1 MKNSSG
7 LAEAC
12 GAKCTVTAVAI
23 VAAERK
29 EALQS
34 RPKSQLMPAG
44 FDESSS
50 DDLDSFIA
58 ERSQKI
64 AEN

>member
-1 MKNSSG
+1 M
-7 LAEAC
+7 
-12 GAKCTVTAVAI
+12 TAVAI
-23 VAAERK
+23 VAAEK
-29 EALQS
+29 KDALQS
-34 RPKSQLMPAG
+34 HAKPQLMPAG

-50 DDLDSFIA
+50 DDIDSFIA